1 MNLPRLLVID
11 DDEAMLAMI
20 RDVAAGC
27 GYEVMTTP
35 APLSAVAAVQQFDP
49 AIILLDLA
57 MPEGDGV
64 KLMRRLAQ
72 AQCSARIAICS
83 GASPKMLAAAFRL
96 GREYGLE
103 MAPTFSKPFEPGA
116 LRAFLFGVRAGLR
129 HLSP

>member
-11 DDEAMLAMI
+11 DDEAVLSLI

-35 APLSAVAAVQQFDP
+35 SPSSAVAAAQQFSP

-57 MPEGDGV
+57 MPDGDGV

-72 AQCSARIAICS
+72 AQSAAKVAICS

-96 GREYGLE
+96 GREYG
-103 MAPTFSKPFEPGA
+103 
-116 LRAFLFGVRAGLR
+116 
-129 HLSP
+129 